1 MIHSFV
7 YEWLQKKQILVSKR
21 NNSKERILD
30 TALIPSNIHLLFTGI
45 ASMEMEFSDACRLNQ
60 DLYIHYKRQYV
71 YIEIVGI
78 ADAESAVL
86 ASPISFHD
94 ISITLNDIMGILLPW
109 IWMLLSNSNYT
120 NSLKSICIVT
130 RVNATDWI
138 SLYWRILESCFFS
151 LNTLSN
157 IS

>member
-1 MIHSFV
+1 MND
-7 YEWLQKKQILVSKR
+7 YKEKILVWKR

-30 TALIPSNIHLLFTGI
+30 TALIPSNIHSLFTSI

-60 DLYIHYKRQYV
+60 DLYIHYKRQY
-71 YIEIVGI
+71 ICWNRWNSRCGI
-78 ADAESAVL
+78 SCVRFTNL
-86 ASPISFHD
+86 D

-120 NSLKSICIVT
+120 NLPENICIVT